1 MVLNI
6 NSIAAAVNSPL
17 QNIASGPS
25 YLKPLV
31 VVSRGSVLPCLTFI
45 DALITVFP
53 SRDAVKEERSAKKE
67 KRCFIR

>member
-25 YLKPLV
+25 YLKPL